1 MQTNLTLV
9 GIFVRKHQILS
20 FLERLKNH
28 FHIWLEK
35 VFVYEAS
42 GNQKEYLVTFKTND
56 KERIIKALP
65 SALLLHRRNGSMF
78 SINALNKLIEEETGR
93 KNDVQYSVDWEKY
106 ADKLIILANDKLT
119 INDLEKVE
127 NWLIF
132 FK

>member
-1 MQTNLTLV
+1 
-9 GIFVRKHQILS
+9 
-20 FLERLKNH
+20 
-28 FHIWLEK
+28 
-35 VFVYEAS
+35 
-42 GNQKEYLVTFKTND
+42 
-56 KERIIKALP
+56 
-65 SALLLHRRNGSMF
+65 MF

-106 ADKLIILANDKLT
+106 ADKLIILTNDKLV